1 VVLYLAE
8 EVPMPTATRLR
19 FPSGYG
25 KATRTIPWEEVRSR
39 LEAAPAYWL
48 STARPDG
55 RPHVVPVDGIWVD
68 DVWWYGGAPETVH
81 IRTVESNPQA
91 VMHLPDPMQAVIVEG
106 LVRRES
112 PAAELALRMADVA
125 NEKYA
130 HYVLKNDAATYAS
143 ALGLFPTTVLAWS
156 SFPADAT
163 RFQF

>member
-1 VVLYLAE
+1 
-8 EVPMPTATRLR
+8 MPTATPLR

-25 KATRTIPWEEVRSR
+25 TATHTVPWEEVRAR

-48 STARPDG
+48 STSRRDG

-81 IRTVESNPQA
+81 IRTIEANPQA

-106 LVRRES
+106 VVRRVTPKE
-112 PAAELALRMADVA
+112 ELALRMADVA

-130 HYVLKNDAATYAS
+130 HYGLQNDAATYAS
-143 ALGLFPTTVLAWS
+143 ALGLFPMRVLAWS
-156 SFPADAT
+156 AFPADAT

>member
-1 VVLYLAE
+1 
-8 EVPMPTATRLR
+8 MPTATTVR

-25 KATRTIPWEEVRSR
+25 KATRTIGWEEVRAR

-48 STARPDG
+48 STARVDG

-68 DVWWYGGAPETVH
+68 DVWWYGGAPGTVH
-81 IRTVESNPQA
+81 VRTVEANPHA

-106 LVRRES
+106 VVFRVA
-112 PAAELALRMADVA
+112 PTAELAQRMADAA

-130 HYVLKNDAATYAS
+130 HYGLKNDAATYAS
-143 ALGLFPTTVLAWS
+143 ALGLFPTRVLAWS
-156 SFPADAT
+156 AFPADAT